1 MKKFFRRLLLI
12 LAIFAGL
19 LGGALVFLSYK
30 IQDIKEPLINV
41 LKSQI
46 DGDLQ
51 ISEAKVVTFPLGIDL
66 RNVKLFA
73 PGETVPSAEVGNAQ
87 LRFSLFP
94 LVQKK
99 IEASLK
105 IQSPEIDLHSGKDGV
120 SNMEKIFAP
129 LISGNTKKTTS
140 LDELWWKQLAINK
153 LKIEDARFSSLQAG
167 EKKPLN
173 IKNINVEAD
182 NIRFEPG
189 QDPAHIQLSFEL
201 PDISPKP
208 MLLDTRMSIDTAKEV
223 LRLSD
228 GKFSWG
234 ETSIN
239 LEGEAKL
246 PGEKQKDVMLDF
258 KFGSDKID
266 LQKLASALHKPL
278 PAAGIVKLNGQISKS
293 AFQPA
298 IDLKLSSPALT
309 ASGKKLSNFQAELHR
324 EGEPI
329 EIKKASFGIYGG
341 NIFATGKIIPAAL
354 TAAQLNTDIKGL
366 SLAEISGKKDN
377 PARLNAKLQ
386 IQSKNISDMN
396 ALTGGGDVSVG
407 PILIPPVDLKNKV
420 KLAEILTA
428 GTAVS
433 KMINVG
439 MLSSSQNVIGSRIE
453 QVNAKVKLGGGN
465 VTLAPLTMANDHFN
479 ASANGTVIQQK
490 SIHASGN
497 FNLNA
502 ATSAQLL
509 PDPKFR
515 AYMTQNK
522 GFISVPFTVS
532 GPLED
537 PNVTVDNS
545 YLKSMATKAT
555 VMGITNILAGGVK
568 PQEMLNSAL
577 KNTPL
582 SDPKNPLGQILG
594 TSPKQSSPDAG
605 SSTKTN
611 TTSSP
616 QQKPSTTTRQR
627 PSSGNKTLDQFLFGK

>member
-1 MKKFFRRLLLI
+1 MKKFLLK
-12 LAIFAGL
+12 IFFAVGALVL
-19 LGGALVFLSYK
+19 LFGIALVFLSSK
-30 IQDIKEPLINV
+30 IKDIKEPLLNV

-46 DGDLQ
+46 DGELQ
-51 ISEAKVVTFPLGIDL
+51 IAEAKVVTFPLGIDL
-66 RNVKLFA
+66 QDVKLFA
-73 PGETVPSAEVGNAQ
+73 PGENSPSAEIEKAQ

-105 IQSPEIDLHSGKDGV
+105 IQNPQIKLYRGKDGK

-129 LISGNTKKTTS
+129 LLLGNTKESTS

-153 LKIEDARFSSLQAG
+153 LKIEDAHFSSIQEK
-167 EKKPLN
+167 EKKALN
-173 IKNINVEAD
+173 IKNININAD

-189 QDPAHIQLSFEL
+189 QEPAHIQVEFSL
-201 PDISPKP
+201 PEISPKP
-208 MLLDTRMSIDTAKEV
+208 MLVDTRMSIDAAKEI
-223 LRLSD
+223 LSLSE

-234 ETSIN
+234 DVNIAM
-239 LEGEAKL
+239 EGEAKL
-246 PGEKQKDVMLDF
+246 PGEKQKDVLLNF
-258 KFGSDKID
+258 NFGSDKID
-266 LQKLASALHKPL
+266 LQKLASALHRPI
-278 PAAGIVKLNGQISKS
+278 PASGIVKLDGKVSKT

-298 IDLKLSSPALT
+298 IDLKLSSAALT
-309 ASGKKLSNFQAELHR
+309 VSDKKLSNFQAELHR

-329 EIKKASFGIYGG
+329 EIKTATLEIYGG
-341 NIFATGKIIPAAL
+341 TIKARGKIIPANL
-354 TAAQLNTDIKGL
+354 TSAQLNTDIQGL

-386 IQSKNISDMN
+386 LQSKNISNMN

-420 KLAEILTA
+420 KLTEILTA

-433 KMINVG
+433 KMININ

-453 QVNAKVKLGGGN
+453 QVNAKIKINGGN
-465 VTLAPLTMANDHFN
+465 VTLAPLSMANDHFN
-479 ASANGTVIQQK
+479 ALANGTVVQQK
-490 SIHASGN
+490 SINASGR
-497 FNLNA
+497 FNLNS
-502 ATSAQLL
+502 ATTTQLL

-522 GFISVPFTVS
+522 GFVSVPFTVS

-537 PNVTVDNS
+537 PNVTIDNS
-545 YLKSMATKAT
+545 YLKSMVAKAT
-555 VMGITNILAGGVK
+555 AMGITNILAEGVK

-605 SSTKTN
+605 TTKTN
-611 TTSSP
+611 TTTRP
-616 QQKPSTTTRQR
+616 QQKPSTTTQQR